1 MRAIGKTSAALV
13 ISLLLQ
19 ESSQAVKLDSYLD
32 PDYQTITDSSGQ
44 FSFKIG
50 IAHDEDED

>member
-19 ESSQAVKLDSYLD
+19 DSTRAVKLDSFLD
-32 PDYQTITDSSGQ
+32 PDY
-44 FSFKIG
+44 
-50 IAHDEDED
+50 